1 MDRIE
6 LPFNLPCHIKVTS
19 YRRSTG
25 SHARGDTIDLT
36 PFVEGDTKEKQI
48 AEYVATY
55 SQLFGHLKYG
65 VLRINSE
72 KTNWH
77 YHLESV
83 RGVYESGAEHYVYN
97 ASTNSYI
104 QKSATLRIDQSKYGA
119 LAKYSAML
127 DNVVLS
133 VLGLNDFTSIFS
145 VSYWKEFIAYL
156 KIDNKEKTYIYFN
169 PTSKKDDRISR
180 SELENVL
187 QCFSSGYVQTVAAAI
202 APGSPEDQ
210 EKWKIML
217 ALGAVGFALL
227 YFKDH

>member
-1 MDRIE
+1 MERIE
-6 LPFNLPCHIKVTS
+6 LAFNLPCHLKVTS

-25 SHARGDTIDLT
+25 SHATGNTIDLT
-36 PFVEGDTKEKQI
+36 PFVEGETKEAQI

-72 KTNWH
+72 KSNWH

-83 RGVYESGAEHYVYN
+83 RGKYESGAEHYIYDSLNKKYV
-97 ASTNSYI
+97 
-104 QKSATLRIDQSKYGA
+104 ATAPILRIDNSKYGA

-133 VLGLNDFTSIFS
+133 ILGLNDFTSIFS
-145 VSYWKEFIAYL
+145 ISYWKEFVAYL
-156 KIDNKEKTYIYFN
+156 KTQNKEKTYIYFEPDAKN
-169 PTSKKDDRISR
+169 DAKISR
-180 SELENVL
+180 AELLNVL
-187 QCFSSGYVQTVAAAI
+187 QCFSGNYVQTVAAAI
-202 APGSPEDQ
+202 APGSPEEQ
-210 EKWKIML
+210 EQWKVL
-217 ALGAVGFALL
+217 AVLGAIGFGLL